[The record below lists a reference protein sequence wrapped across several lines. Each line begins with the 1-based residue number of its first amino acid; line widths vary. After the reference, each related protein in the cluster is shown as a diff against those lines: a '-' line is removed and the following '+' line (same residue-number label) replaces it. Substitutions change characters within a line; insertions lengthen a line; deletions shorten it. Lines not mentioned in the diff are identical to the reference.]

1 MSDLLTVTGIVL
13 SAMPVGDYDRR
24 LLLLTAERGKI
35 SAFAKGARRPNSP
48 FVAGSRALA
57 FGSFTLYEGRTTY
70 NLKSMEI
77 RNYFTELSQDV
88 EAVCYSS
95 YFCEFADYYGREGVD
110 GREMINILYAALL
123 ALKRGEMDRKLI
135 RYVYELKMMASQGE
149 YSEEPFHRCH
159 EAAAYAWQYV
169 LMTPPKNLFSFN
181 LKPDAAEEFYAAVN
195 GLKNF
200 YIDREFKSLEVLNAL
215 SS

>member
-1 MSDLLTVTGIVL
+1 MSDLITLTGIVL
-13 SAMPVGDYDRR
+13 SATPVGDYDRR

-48 FVAGSRALA
+48 FVAGTRALA
-57 FGSFTLYEGRTTY
+57 FGSFTLYEGRSTY

-77 RNYFTELSQDV
+77 KNYFTELSQDV

-123 ALKRGEMDRKLI
+123 ALKRGDMDRILV

-149 YSEEPFHRCH
+149 YSEEPFQVCH
-159 EAAAYAWQYV
+159 ESAAYAWHYV
-169 LMTPPKNLFSFN
+169 ITTPPKNLFSFN
-181 LKPDAAEEFYAAVN
+181 LKPEAAAEFFRAVD
-195 GLKNF
+195 GLKRF
-200 YIDREFKSLEVLNAL
+200 YVDRVFKSLDVLKALEV
-215 SS
+215 